1 MSKNNIKHCRIL
13 AGLSQKELAKR
24 LGLTQ
29 GAISIFESE
38 SRSHSLT
45 LIRNMLEH
53 LNATADQLIGTEP
66 IMGGE
71 MKYSN

>member
-1 MSKNNIKHCRIL
+1 MSKNNIKHYRIL

-29 GAISIFESE
+29 GAISLFESE
-38 SRSHSLT
+38 SRSPSLT

-53 LNATADQLIGTEP
+53 LNATAGQLIGTEP
-66 IMGGE
+66 ITGGE
-71 MKYSN
+71 VKCSN